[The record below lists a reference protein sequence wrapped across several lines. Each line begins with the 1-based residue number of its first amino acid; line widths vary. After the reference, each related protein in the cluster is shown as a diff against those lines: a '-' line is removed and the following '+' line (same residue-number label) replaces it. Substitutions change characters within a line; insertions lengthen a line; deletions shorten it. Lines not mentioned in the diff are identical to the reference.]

1 MIHISRT
8 GRRDTRR
15 DAGRW
20 GANNL
25 AELRPFRGL
34 RYDTGLAG
42 TLGTLIAPPYDVISP
57 AQQRALHEVNPYNIV
72 QIEYSLEPGEERYTA
87 AGRLLREWILK
98 GVLRREPEPALYLY
112 EQNFTRDGR
121 SYRRRSLLAQVRLH
135 PFDAGVIRPHEYTMS
150 GPKED
155 RLKLLSATRANI
167 SPIFSL
173 YRSGPGDQIA
183 ALTVDEGARAAA
195 TAVDAL
201 GERHTILPIT
211 DITLQQSIT
220 RFVSN
225 RTLYIADGH
234 HRYET
239 ALAYREQRRRESR
252 GWSAAEPEN
261 FVMMAIAADDD
272 PGLLILP
279 IHRIVRPPSLPDD
292 LVARLERFFEVRT
305 ATASQGGTEAALND
319 LSQLK
324 AEGRTAFVAAGVLPD
339 GPALLVLRDR
349 AAVEALMP
357 AERSAA
363 WKALDVNVLQY
374 GVLEAAL
381 GIDIDAITR
390 GGMVE
395 FTEDAGEALAAVEQ
409 RQAALAFLLNA
420 TTPLDIFSVADTGDR
435 MPQKSTYFYPKLGTG
450 LVVNS
455 LA

>member
-1 MIHISRT
+1 M
-8 GRRDTRR
+8 
-15 DAGRW
+15 
-20 GANNL
+20 

-42 TLGTLIAPPYDVISP
+42 KLDTLIAPPYDVISS
-57 AQQRALHEVNPYNIV
+57 AQQRALYDANPYNIV
-72 QIEYSLEPGEERYTA
+72 KLEYGIEAGEERYVT

-98 GVLRREPEPALYLY
+98 GVLRREQEPAFYLY
-112 EQNFTRDGR
+112 EQSFSRDGR
-121 SYRRRSLLAQVRLH
+121 SYRRRSLLAQVRLY

-155 RLKLLSATRANI
+155 RLKLMSATRANV

-173 YRSGPGDQIA
+173 YRSAPGDPIE
-183 ALTVDEGARAAA
+183 ALSLDEGGGAMESAI
-195 TAVDAL
+195 DAL
-201 GERHTILPIT
+201 GERHTILPLT
-211 DITLQQSIT
+211 DVARQQEIT
-220 RFVSN
+220 RFIAN

-239 ALAYREQRRRESR
+239 ALQYREERRRASR

-279 IHRIVRPPSLPDD
+279 IHRVVQPRSIPND
-292 LVARLERFFEVRT
+292 LVSRLERYFDVQPVGNT
-305 ATASQGGTEAALND
+305 APKVTGAVAGLA
-319 LSQLK
+319 QLK
-324 AEGRTAFVAAGVLPD
+324 AQGRSAILAAGVLPD

-349 AAVEALMP
+349 EAVEALMP

-381 GIDIDAITR
+381 GIDIDAITK
-390 GGMVE
+390 GGVVE
-395 FTEDAGEALAAVEQ
+395 FTEDAAEALGAVREGH
-409 RQAALAFLLNA
+409 APFAFLINA
-420 TTPLDIFSVADTGDR
+420 TTPMDIFAVADSGDR

-455 LA
+455 LT